1 MVSRPTSDPF
11 LAAAFW
17 VGLAALALVLA
28 VAVLIVLLRFSS
40 RRRQARRD
48 AFVQRWRPA
57 LLAAVMADGDSLALP
72 PLAWNDRQDFLRL
85 WLYLHESLRGVA
97 AERLNTVA
105 HAVGAPA
112 LARRMLARNRGVS
125 RLLAVAALGRL
136 QHRPAW
142 DELLRA
148 AHRKDPLL
156 SVQAARALA
165 HIDPLDAAQQLMPLL
180 LSRLDWDIARVADFL
195 SGARQAYWLL
205 LVRAL
210 PAAQPREAVRGL
222 RLAHALR
229 LELPLATMRGLLDRH
244 REPAQLCAALALVRS
259 ASLTA
264 AVRALMGH
272 AEWAVRADAVLALGR
287 IAGQD
292 AVPLLLRA
300 LDDPRFDVRMAAASA
315 LAALPFLSES
325 DLNRLLPPHPEG
337 RAVLRHVLAER
348 ALA

>member
-1 MVSRPTSDPF
+1 M

-17 VGLAALALVLA
+17 VGLAACALVLA
-28 VAVLIVLLRFSS
+28 VAGLIVVLRLSS

-57 LLAAVMADGDSLALP
+57 LLAAVMADGDVPALP
-72 PLAWNDRQDFLRL
+72 PLAWHDRQDFLRL

-97 AERLNTVA
+97 AERLNAVA
-105 HAVGAPA
+105 NALGAPA
-112 LARRMLARNRGVS
+112 LTRRMLARDRGVS

-142 DELLRA
+142 DQLLRA
-148 AHRKDPLL
+148 AHGKDPLL

-165 HIDPLDAAQQLMPLL
+165 HIDPLDAAPHLMPLV

-195 SGARQAYWLL
+195 GSARQAYGLL

-229 LELPLATMRGLLDRH
+229 LEPPVTALRGLLDRR

-259 ASLTA
+259 ASTAA
-264 AVRALMGH
+264 AVRALLGH

-287 IAGQD
+287 IAGHED
-292 AVPLLLRA
+292 VPLLLAA
-300 LDDPRFDVRMAAASA
+300 LGDPRFEVRMAAARA
-315 LAALPFLSES
+315 LAALPFLPAS
-325 DLNRLLPPHPEG
+325 DLGSLLPPQAEG
-337 RAVLRHVLAER
+337 HAVLRHVLAER